1 MAAANGGRVLDQVET
16 RAYQELFASCEH
28 KPLVTSIKGAIG
40 ESFSGGGIRA
50 CALAL
55 SVEKGWLP
63 PTIGLSRPL
72 VPMDFV
78 MGKKKIMN
86 GNQTVL
92 AGISFGGTYA
102 YLILSGWKC

>member
-1 MAAANGGRVLDQVET
+1 
-16 RAYQELFASCEH
+16 
-28 KPLVTSIKGAIG
+28 
-40 ESFSGGGIRA
+40 
-50 CALAL
+50 
-55 SVEKGWLP
+55 
-63 PTIGLSRPL
+63 
-72 VPMDFV
+72 MDFV